1 MSTYLYHLVNNE
13 AEKILVEALEVEGL
27 LGKGYTVCPKQLMR
41 RKEAD
46 TNSTGKLSDKE
57 IKEAAKKAGITIGR
71 KSIITLTKEL
81 GL

>member
-1 MSTYLYHLVNNE
+1 MSTYLYHLVNSKP
-13 AEKILVEALEVEGL
+13 EKVMVEALEVEDL
-27 LGKGYTVCPKQLMR
+27 LSQGYTVCPKQLTK

-46 TNSTGKLSDKE
+46 TNNTGKLSDSE

-71 KSIITLTKEL
+71 KSIKTLVKEL